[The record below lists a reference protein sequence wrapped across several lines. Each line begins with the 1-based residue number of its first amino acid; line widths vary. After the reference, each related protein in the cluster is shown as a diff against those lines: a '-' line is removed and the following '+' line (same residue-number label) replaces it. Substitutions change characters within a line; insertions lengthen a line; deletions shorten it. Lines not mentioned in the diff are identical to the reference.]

1 MPHMRLPN
9 LWQGLLVTLVAGLL
23 IGCGDTSTA
32 GASDSNA
39 PKKEGSDFKVALLTP
54 GPVSDA
60 GWSAMAYDGLQAI
73 KKEYGAEVDNQVVQ
87 GPEIKDAMRNYAQ
100 KGYKLVFGHG
110 FEYNEPG
117 VAVAKDFPNT
127 VFVSSSG
134 GLTAKN
140 AGAIRFYL
148 EQGFYLA
155 GVLAAEASK
164 TGVVGMVGG
173 PDVPSIKSTFKAFR
187 AGAEFAKPGIKVLET
202 FTGKNDDIAAAKQ
215 ATLSQID
222 QKADVIIH
230 QANAA
235 AKGVFDAC
243 KEKGVYALGANANQN
258 DDDSG
263 VILASA
269 VIQAQPAFLEL
280 AKLVKEGK
288 FDANVVTIGM
298 EKKAIDLVINE
309 KLKDKIPAAGLA
321 KVDEVRKSIVDGKF
335 VVPKD
340 KF

>member
-1 MPHMRLPN
+1 MRLPT
-9 LWQGLLVTLVAGLL
+9 LWQGLLVTLIAGFTL
-23 IGCGDTSTA
+23 GCGSTPEGGTA
-32 GASDSNA
+32 ATNEPA
-39 PKKEGSDFKVALLTP
+39 KKEGSDFKVALLTP

-60 GWSAMAYDGLQAI
+60 GWSALAYEGLQAV
-73 KKEYGAEVDNQVVQ
+73 KTELGAEVDNQVAQ

-134 GLTAKN
+134 ALTAKN

-155 GVLAAEASK
+155 GVLAAETSK

-187 AGAEFAKPGIKVLET
+187 AGAEFAKPGIKVLEV
-202 FTGKNDDIAAAKQ
+202 FTGKNEDIAAAKQ
-215 ATLSQID
+215 ATLSEID

-230 QANAA
+230 QANNGAS
-235 AKGVFDAC
+235 GVFGAC
-243 KEKGVYALGANANQN
+243 KEKGVLALGANTNQN
-258 DDDSG
+258 DDASG
-263 VILASA
+263 VVIASA
-269 VIQAQPAFLEL
+269 VIVAKPAFVEL

-288 FDANVVTIGM
+288 FEGNVISLGM
-298 EKKAIDLVINE
+298 DKKAIDIVLNE
-309 KLKDKIPAAGLA
+309 KLKDKVPAAAIA
-321 KVDEVRKSIVDGKF
+321 KVDAVRKSILDGKF